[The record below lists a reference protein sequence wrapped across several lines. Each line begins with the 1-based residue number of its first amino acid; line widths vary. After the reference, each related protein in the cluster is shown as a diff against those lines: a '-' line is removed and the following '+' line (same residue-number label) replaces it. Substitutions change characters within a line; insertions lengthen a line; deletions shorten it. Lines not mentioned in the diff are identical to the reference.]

1 MALTIDPTGMSDP
14 LHSIKGGQRS
24 QGRVDATD
32 FRQFAKL
39 RANAHT
45 DDPAALR
52 EVARQFES
60 VFTKMMLESM
70 RAASFGD
77 PLFGSDQGDM
87 YQDMMDD
94 QLAIEM
100 SQGKGLGLADLLIRQ
115 LSHGANPKAPGQI
128 ESTGG
133 AGDTAKQK
141 FLDMIGPAAEKAG
154 RELGI
159 DPRAIIA
166 QAALETGWGRSTPG
180 QESKDGPSNNLF
192 GIKAGASWKGASV
205 DSATHEYANG
215 VARGETASFRA
226 YEDAQASV
234 SDYVSLLRDNPR
246 YAAALNT
253 GGDVRA
259 FATALQRGGYA
270 TDPDYANKLVDVAR
284 QVAEQLDHRQEVAAS
299 LKAGHAGP
307 INPLE
312 S

>member
-1 MALTIDPTGMSDP
+1 MQD
-14 LHSIKGGQRS
+14 
-24 QGRVDATD
+24 RVDATD

-39 RANAHT
+39 RASAHA

-115 LSHGANPKAPGQI
+115 LSHGASLKAPG
-128 ESTGG
+128 ESGSGESGTGD
-133 AGDTAKQK
+133 AAKQK

-159 DPRAIIA
+159 DPKAIIA

-180 QESKDGPSNNLF
+180 QNEGNGASSNPSNNLF
-192 GIKAGASWKGASV
+192 GIKAGASWNGAAV
-205 DSATHEYANG
+205 DAATHEYADG
-215 VARGETASFRA
+215 VARGEVARFRA
-226 YEDAQASV
+226 YESAQASV

-253 GGDVRA
+253 GDDVRA

-270 TDPDYANKLVDVAR
+270 TDPDYANKLVGVAV
-284 QVAEQLDHRQEVAAS
+284 QVAEELGRRQEVSAS